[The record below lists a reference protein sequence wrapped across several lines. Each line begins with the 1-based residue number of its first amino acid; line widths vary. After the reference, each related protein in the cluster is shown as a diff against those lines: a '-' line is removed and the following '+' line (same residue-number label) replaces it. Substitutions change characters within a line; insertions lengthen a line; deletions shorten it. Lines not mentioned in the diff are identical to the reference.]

1 MARRSSHHP
10 HGSPRYLF
18 SEAGDP
24 SVLSGQFW
32 AQLFRY
38 RPLLLL
44 GVFWLTLMCI
54 SAVAYSRLMFSGVPV
69 NSTANV
75 PMQRSSPPPVIR
87 PAPSGVGKAETPF
100 TAPNPTEAPRPVSGE
115 ALSRAAA
122 DGNQAKSRGKGVP
135 WKILA
140 ELGILVGLCALGSF
154 VITRQARRPPRPKAK
169 KKKRKVAPKVVR
181 KPHSSPR
188 AVSQPKRLAPFAPER
203 DSVVVPGATTAS
215 GGTAITP
222 PAFPKP
228 PYPPQTRHPSKS
240 QHPRAK
246 SQHPRETHQP
256 PEIHNTDVVPDH
268 EDHPLDWSE
277 ESIAHSLDLRHRR
290 SLSSFM

>member
-18 SEAGDP
+18 SEAEDP

-32 AQLFRY
+32 TQLFRY

-44 GVFWLTLMCI
+44 GVFWLTLICI

-69 NSTANV
+69 NSTASV
-75 PMQRSSPPPVIR
+75 PIQRSSPPPVIR
-87 PAPSGVGKAETPF
+87 PAPRDVNGSETPF
-100 TAPNPTEAPRPVSGE
+100 TEPNPIETPQLISGE
-115 ALSRAAA
+115 ALTSTAA
-122 DGNQAKSRGKGVP
+122 DSSPAKSPGRGVS

-154 VITRQARRPPRPKAK
+154 IITQQAKRPPRPKAK
-169 KKKRKVAPKVVR
+169 KKKRKVAPKAVR
-181 KPHSSPR
+181 KPHSPTK
-188 AVSQPKRLAPFAPER
+188 AASQPKRLAPFAPER
-203 DSVVVPGATTAS
+203 DSVVVPGATTANRN
-215 GGTAITP
+215 TATNPPPSFLKTP
-222 PAFPKP
+222 DISK
-228 PYPPQTRHPSKS
+228 THHPSES
-240 QHPRAK
+240 QHP
-246 SQHPRETHQP
+246 PETHQP
-256 PEIHNTDVVPDH
+256 PESHNPDIVPDH